1 MVLMG
6 MGILGRKL
14 GMTQIFDEKG
24 QSVPVTVVEAGPCSV
39 VAVKSDAA
47 DGYTALSLSFGDI
60 KPSKLNRPDRG
71 VFEKKGLE
79 PKRWIREFRVED
91 TDGYEVGSV
100 VSVELFETG
109 DVVDVAGRSKGK
121 GFAGVIKRHH
131 FGGGPASHGASKF
144 HREPGSAGA
153 SSFPGHIFKGKTMP
167 GRMGGERVT
176 VKNLSI
182 AGVDPENNLLLI
194 RGAVPGPR
202 NGLVMIRRQVGAP
215 R

>member
-1 MVLMG
+1 MVQ

-14 GMTQIFDEKG
+14 GMTQIFDEQG
-24 QSVPVTVVEAGPCSV
+24 RSIPVTVVEAGPCSV
-39 VAVKSDAA
+39 VAVKNRDV
-47 DGYTALSLSFGDI
+47 DGYTAVSLSFGDT
-60 KPSKLNRPDRG
+60 KPSKLNKPYRG
-71 VFEKKGLE
+71 VFEKRGLE
-79 PKRWIREFRVED
+79 PKKWIREFRVDD
-91 TDGYEVGSV
+91 TEGYEVGGV

-109 DVVDVAGRSKGK
+109 DVIDVTGRSKGK

-144 HREPGSAGA
+144 HRKGGSMGA
-153 SSFPGHIFKGKTMP
+153 SSSPGQIFKGKAMP

-176 VKNLSI
+176 VKNLSV
-182 AGVDPENNLLLI
+182 AGVDPENHLLLI

-202 NGLVMIRRQVGAP
+202 NGLVMIRKRVGAA